1 MKGKY
6 VFFSSHPLV
15 FIQPLSKS
23 AGGEAGE
30 RGVGNGENWIWGD
43 KGGGGVSRDRVNTD
57 DESPLPFQDEH
68 SKSEIEQR
76 SKS

>member
-6 VFFSSHPLV
+6 VFSHPLV

-30 RGVGNGENWIWGD
+30 RGGREWGKLD
-43 KGGGGVSRDRVNTD
+43 MGRIRGVGGVSRDRVNTD

>member
-1 MKGKY
+1 M
-6 VFFSSHPLV
+6 FFFSHPLV

-43 KGGGGVSRDRVNTD
+43 KGGWGVYLGT
-57 DESPLPFQDEH
+57 ESIQTMSHYKMSILKARLNSAAKVE
-68 SKSEIEQR
+68 SLL
-76 SKS
+76 

>member
-1 MKGKY
+1 MGKIGY
-6 VFFSSHPLV
+6 
-15 FIQPLSKS
+15 
-23 AGGEAGE
+23 GGI
-30 RGVGNGENWIWGD
+30 RGV
-43 KGGGGVSRDRVNTD
+43 GGVSRDRVNTD